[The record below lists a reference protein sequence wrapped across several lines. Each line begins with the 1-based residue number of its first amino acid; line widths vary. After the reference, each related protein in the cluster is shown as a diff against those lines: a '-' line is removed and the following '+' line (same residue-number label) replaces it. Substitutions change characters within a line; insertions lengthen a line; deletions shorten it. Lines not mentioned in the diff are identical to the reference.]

1 MTQYVQSVFMMAK
14 FKPALC
20 AGTPCTM
27 EFPFKLKL
35 N

>member
-14 FKPALC
+14 FKPALR